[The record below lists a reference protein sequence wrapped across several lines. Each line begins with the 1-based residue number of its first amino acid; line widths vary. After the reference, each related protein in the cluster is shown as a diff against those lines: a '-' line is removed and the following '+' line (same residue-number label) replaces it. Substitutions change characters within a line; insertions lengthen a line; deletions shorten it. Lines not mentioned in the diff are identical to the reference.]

1 MEFFTGMLV
10 GFIVAGLIGR
20 AKFLKVQ
27 AQLREFKDQYFA
39 ERSISA
45 GLEQELA
52 AAAKVV

>member
-20 AKFLKVQ
+20 AKFLQVQ
-27 AQLREFKDQYFA
+27 NKLRELRDEYMN